1 MIDVRFRFLGLPEV
15 EKNLEGTPQKARTDG
30 TESEEEIEVEPD
42 NRGRTSNTSRRAS
55 KTPRN
60 TSVPVQKQQKLIL
73 EKKPT

>member
-15 EKNLEGTPQKARTDG
+15 QKNLEGTPKRAGTDG
-30 TESEEEIEVEPD
+30 TESEEEVEVEPD
-42 NRGRTSNTSRRAS
+42 NRGRISNTSRRAS

-60 TSVPVQKQQKLIL
+60 TSVPIQKQQKLIL